1 VVPAA
6 TSRILLED
14 RTMGLRSRSFPQP
27 RLAVHAMREA
37 ARIALQTGSDDHVA
51 ALGIS
56 LDDYFNTVG
65 MAQWRRL
72 ESRYTAND
80 G

>member
-1 VVPAA
+1 
-6 TSRILLED
+6 
-14 RTMGLRSRSFPQP
+14 
-27 RLAVHAMREA
+27 MREA

-56 LDDYFNTVG
+56 LDDYFNMVG